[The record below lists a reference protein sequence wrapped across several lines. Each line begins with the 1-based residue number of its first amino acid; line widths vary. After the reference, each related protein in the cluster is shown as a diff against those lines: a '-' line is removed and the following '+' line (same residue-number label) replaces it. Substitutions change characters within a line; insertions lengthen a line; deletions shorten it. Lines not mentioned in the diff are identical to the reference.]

1 MKTTADLSC
10 TIGTF
15 TLDSPV
21 IVASGVWPMDPSLW
35 PEGSM
40 QGVGALCSKGLT
52 LEPKTGNEGT
62 RLCETPCG
70 VLNSIG
76 LENPGIRRF
85 LKDYLPLVGTTGVE
99 VILNIAFGDIDELGG
114 ILAAV
119 SAASGCVSAI
129 ELNVS
134 CPNVRSGGMEW
145 GKDPL
150 AASGAVKK
158 ARSAWKGPLWV
169 KLSPQAPDIGGVAV
183 AVEESG
189 ADALVVANTWLGTA
203 IDVNKRKP
211 VFNRVVAGLSGPA
224 VFPLALRLVWDV
236 AARVSI
242 PVIGCGGI
250 TRYEHA
256 LAMIM
261 AGARAVEIGSGQMLS
276 ANCARDIRTGIKT
289 YLDENGFS
297 SLEALCGAARVSG
310 GSDHEC

>member
-10 TIGTF
+10 TIGTLA
-15 TLDSPV
+15 LDSPV

-35 PEGSM
+35 PAGSM
-40 QGVGALCSKGLT
+40 QGVGAICSKGLT

-76 LENPGIRRF
+76 LENPGIRSF
-85 LKDYLPLVGTTGVE
+85 LDDFLPLIERTGAP
-99 VILNIAFGDIDELGG
+99 VILNVAFGDCGELGRIFDVVSETPG
-114 ILAAV
+114 CISAV
-119 SAASGCVSAI
+119 

-150 AASGAVKK
+150 AASEAVKK
-158 ARSAWKGPLWV
+158 TRAMWNGPLWV
-169 KLSPQAPDIGGVAV
+169 KLSPQAPDIGSVAV

-203 IDVNKRKP
+203 IDVNARKP
-211 VFNRVVAGLSGPA
+211 VFKRVFAGLSGPA

-250 TRYEHA
+250 TRHEHA

-261 AGARAVEIGSGQMLS
+261 AGARAVEIGSGQMVS
-276 ANCARDIRTGIKT
+276 ANCARDIRQGIET

-297 SLEALCGAARVSG
+297 SLAELCGAARLSG
-310 GSDHEC
+310 GNDNEC